1 MKFTSIIIC
10 AFAAL
15 SPAST
20 FAASSDWIDVGGG
33 RARLVVGEPVP
44 GAALTDAVLEVDLK
58 PGWKTYWRDPGD
70 AGVPLQFDL
79 TASKNAKL
87 LDIVYP
93 APKRFDDGVT
103 VWAGY
108 DAPVAFGIKLER
120 PDVTKPV
127 AVNGSA
133 FLGVCEKICV
143 PVKLE
148 FDVEAADSDK
158 TTIQREVVALR
169 MAEIPLKPMSGM
181 QVTGATSAGNQIT
194 VEVEALDNGVPP
206 ELFLA
211 APQGVQFRAPV
222 LKSSAGGKA
231 VFEAGILYWKPEN
244 PDAPAPVHYT
254 LVSGSDS
261 VSGSFEIPAQ

>member
-1 MKFTSIIIC
+1 MKFASIIFC
-10 AFAAL
+10 AIAAL

-33 RARLVVGEPVP
+33 RARLVVSEPVP

-87 LDIVYP
+87 LEVIYP
-93 APKRFDDGVT
+93 APKRFDDGTT

-120 PDVTKPV
+120 PDVNKPV
-127 AVNGSA
+127 AVKGSA
-133 FLGVCEKICV
+133 FLGVCEKICI
-143 PVKLE
+143 PVSLE
-148 FDVEAADSDK
+148 FDVEAVDSAK

-169 MAEIPLKPMSGM
+169 MAEMPLKPVAGM
-181 QVTGATSAGNQIT
+181 QVTAATLANNHVSI
-194 VEVEALDNGVPP
+194 EVEALENGVPLD
-206 ELFLA
+206 LFLA
-211 APQGVQFRAPV
+211 APRGVQFRAPV
-222 LKSSAGGKA
+222 LKSSGGGKA
-231 VFEAGILYWKPEN
+231 VFEAGILYWKSEN
-244 PDAPAPVHYT
+244 PDAAAAVHYT
-254 LVSGSDS
+254 LVSGNEA
-261 VSGSFEIPAQ
+261 VSGLFEIPAR